1 MSSSAR
7 AAAILGQ
14 PSHDAIAAYQE
25 AASKSWAVVAPPAIP
40 ARLIYPT
47 GEVKRLL
54 SISHATLYRL
64 LRSGDLTAIK
74 VGSRTGVTHESI
86 QNFLATR
93 PRVYPA

>member
-1 MSSSAR
+1 MSSSR
-7 AAAILGQ
+7 APFGFNQ
-14 PSHDAIAAYQE
+14 PSHDAIAAHQD
-25 AASKSWAVVAPPAIP
+25 AASTSWAVVAPPAIP

-64 LRSGDLTAIK
+64 LKSGDLTAIK

-86 QNFLATR
+86 EHFLATR